1 MDRHKIQL
9 DRHKKKKQEYK
20 SGSYKRKIAKEKTRG
35 TKKLLLN
42 HVV

>member
-9 DRHKKKKQEYK
+9 DRHKKKQECK
-20 SGSYKRKIAKEKTRG
+20 SGSYKRKIAKEKKTRG